1 MGTPLREKA
10 WTWPH
15 RLAEVVL
22 ALTRMRTWAVLRPTT
37 PTRGGR
43 SFSKVPRPC
52 RLLARRRGGS
62 STSGCGVPFF
72 PRILEHLITFDFRI
86 QQSAPGLQGFGLA
99 LKLVTQFQH
108 RLIAD
113 AEFPGRG

>member
-15 RLAEVVL
+15 RLAAVVL

-37 PTRGGR
+37 PTTGGR
-43 SFSKVPRPC
+43 SFSKVPRPR

-86 QQSAPGLQGFGLA
+86 RQNAGRLQMLGLL
-99 LKLVTQFQH
+99 L
-108 RLIAD
+108 
-113 AEFPGRG
+113 